1 MQSQALEVWELF
13 QHRGITWN
21 VVGIQPVVVFE
32 GRDLNVEEEDVLA
45 QVEVEIK
52 MTQALMAA
60 G

>member
-1 MQSQALEVWELF
+1 VQSQALEVWELF